1 MADRDKLLRNFV
13 DAALELMKEGL
24 SDLPADAALA
34 LNAAQ
39 NAGGDVVM
47 VFSPAAGNVTVALH
61 MEGSDADPIPLF
73 RIQVPVPEGMT
84 N

>member
-1 MADRDKLLRNFV
+1 MSDRDALLKNFV
-13 DAALELMKEGL
+13 DAALELMKRGL
-24 SDLPADAALA
+24 SDLPAAAALA

-39 NAGGDVVM
+39 NAGGDIVM

-73 RIQVPVPEGMT
+73 RVAVPFPGRVSH
-84 N
+84 